1 MEYLI
6 EAMIKIAVE
15 EVIKIA
21 VDHPGIFQ
29 TAAAV
34 ARRIAMLFWV

>member
-6 EAMIKIAVE
+6 DAMVKIALE
-15 EVIKIA
+15 EVLKIA

-29 TAAAV
+29 TATAT
-34 ARRIAMLFWV
+34 ARRVAMLFWL